1 MTEKTK
7 KIIAENIA
15 RINVDCFVPEEITGI
30 CWDTFR
36 KYVPVVRIELPVKR
50 TISVQE
56 FLDILKIYTLDEN
69 DLSYFENGITKTY
82 TCEDDCIVETAI
94 SYAYQIR
101 E

>member
-15 RINVDCFVPEEITGI
+15 KINVDCFVPEEITGI

-50 TISVQE
+50 TISIQE
-56 FLDILKIYTLDEN
+56 FLNIVKTYTLDEN
-69 DLSYFENGITKTY
+69 DLSYFDNGVTKTY
-82 TCEDDCIVETAI
+82 TCENGYIVETAI

>member
-1 MTEKTK
+1 MKMETRKMIE
-7 KIIAENIA
+7 ENIA
-15 RINVDCFVPEEITGI
+15 RINVDCFMPEEITGI

-36 KYVPVVRIELPVKR
+36 KYIPVVRIELPVKR

-56 FLDILKIYTLDEN
+56 FLDIVKAHTLDEN
-69 DLSYFENGITKTY
+69 DLSYFENGVTKTY
-82 TCEDDCIVETAI
+82 TCEDDCIVETVI